1 MKYSTSEVHDNKP
14 ALIEEYPAKKEP
26 GDSEIYRKVHGFSGY
41 RETGD
46 PYLEKR
52 QEACLV
58 TISNNKETLEHVL

>member
-14 ALIEEYPAKKEP
+14 ALIEEKEP